1 MIFVTILGIVFRLA
15 NYVLTAT
22 QAIAMTQIRQNLD
35 ESCKRGFK
43 AEVPFGYEALL
54 TDGQRQRLD
63 ECRQLGWELQFIRRS
78 LANCPTV
85 IVRDTQGRQSWRI
98 CDDGTL
104 EAFAGNRG

>member
-1 MIFVTILGIVFRLA
+1 
-15 NYVLTAT
+15 
-22 QAIAMTQIRQNLD
+22 MTQTGQNLD

-63 ECRQLGWELQFIRRS
+63 DCRQLGWELQFIRRS

-85 IVRDTQGRQSWRI
+85 IVRDTQERQSWRI

-104 EAFAGNRG
+104 EAFGRKSRLAVKAATALLKSIQFNSRI